1 MSRASRRAG
10 EERTLE
16 TQESRFRSELVGA
29 LRRCANGEW
38 GLLAQNDAAVLR
50 LSRQL
55 RERLRSP
62 AALELLELG
71 ERIDALR
78 AHLGFPPYSLYRRF
92 LEYRRS
98 DANMLGEPALA
109 RRFLAEIEAD

>member
-1 MSRASRRAG
+1 
-10 EERTLE
+10 
-16 TQESRFRSELVGA
+16 

-38 GLLAQNDAAVLR
+38 GLLAQNDAAI
-50 LSRQL
+50 RQL
-55 RERLRSP
+55 GGEFRERLRSR

-78 AHLGFPPYSLYRRF
+78 AHLGFPPYPLYRRL

-98 DANMLGEPALA
+98 DANTPGEPALA

>member
-16 TQESRFRSELVGA
+16 IEEARFRSELIDA

-38 GLLAQNDAAVLR
+38 GVLAQNDAAIRR
-50 LSRQL
+50 LGRQV
-55 RERLRSP
+55 RERLRP
-62 AALELLELG
+62 RGVLELLELG

-78 AHLGFPPYSLYRRF
+78 ARLGFPPYPLYRRF

-98 DANMLGEPALA
+98 DANTLGEPALA